1 MLAMKNILFDM
12 DGVLVD
18 YQPAIRVSHIAMA
31 LQRSTAD
38 VHAAIYDSGLEADA
52 DAGRLGPD
60 EYLEA
65 VGKIMGLRLPID
77 VWTEARRLATRIRP
91 GLMGRVSS
99 LASQGVGIAILTNNG
114 RLLAAHWEHIVPALF
129 PLFRGRAHVAAEFG
143 VAKPDPGVYVA
154 ALEKLGW
161 RAQDTLFI
169 DDVQANVDGAVAVG
183 MAARRCDSEASVGDA
198 IAAFINVSK
207 IADRTW

>member
-1 MLAMKNILFDM
+1 MPAMKNILFDM

-18 YQPAIRVSHIAMA
+18 YRPAIRVNHIATA
-31 LQRSTAD
+31 LQRSTAE
-38 VHAAIYDSGLEADA
+38 VHAAIYASGVEADA
-52 DAGRLGPD
+52 DAGRLSPD

-65 VGKIMGLRLPID
+65 VGKIMGLRLPVN

-91 GLMGRVSS
+91 GLIGHISS
-99 LASQGVGIAILTNNG
+99 LASRGTGIAILTNNG
-114 RLLAAHWEHIVPALF
+114 HLLAAHWEHIVPALF

-154 ALEKLGW
+154 VLEKLGW

-169 DDVQANVDGAVAVG
+169 DDVQANVDGAVAAG
-183 MAARRCDSEASVGDA
+183 MAALRCDSEASVGDA
-198 IAAFINVSK
+198 LAAFIDDSRIV
-207 IADRTW
+207 DRM

>member
-1 MLAMKNILFDM
+1 MPAMKNILFDM

-31 LQRSTAD
+31 LQRSAD
-38 VHAAIYDSGLEADA
+38 EVHAAIYASGVEAEA
-52 DAGRLGPD
+52 DAGRLDPD

-65 VGKIMGLRLPID
+65 IGKMMGLRLPVD
-77 VWTEARRLATRIRP
+77 VWTEARRLATRVRP
-91 GLMGRVSS
+91 GLIGHISS
-99 LASQGVGIAILTNNG
+99 LASRGVGIAILTNNG

-129 PLFRGRAHVAAEFG
+129 PLFRGRAYVAAEFG

-154 ALEKLGW
+154 VLEKLGW
-161 RAQDTLFI
+161 RAEDTLFI
-169 DDVQANVDGAVAVG
+169 DDAQANVDGAVAAG

-198 IAAFINVSK
+198 ITAFIDGPR
-207 IADRTW
+207 IADQM

>member
-1 MLAMKNILFDM
+1 MKNILFDL

-18 YQPAIRVSHIAMA
+18 YQPAVRVSHIATA
-31 LQRSTAD
+31 LQRSAAE
-38 VHAAIYDSGLEADA
+38 VHAAIYASGVEADA
-52 DAGRLGPD
+52 DAGRLSPE

-65 VGKIMGLRLPID
+65 VGKIMGLPLPVD

-91 GLMGRVSS
+91 GLLGHISS
-99 LASQGVGIAILTNNG
+99 LASQGIGIAILTNNG
-114 RLLAAHWEHIVPALF
+114 HLLAAHWEQIVPALF

-154 ALEKLGW
+154 VLEKLGW

-169 DDVQANVDGAVAVG
+169 DDVQANVDGAVAAG
-183 MAARRCDSEASVGDA
+183 MAARRCDNETSVGDA
-198 IAAFINVSK
+198 MAAFIDGSR
-207 IADRTW
+207 IADRM